1 MGHRTTLL
9 LLLLSATLLPLATGC
24 QSRPT
29 QVRTMPVDNRYKEMG
44 AIEAMDAFID
54 AQEID
59 KSDPQWRTKLPR
71 PPRVA
76 FDPDKQYYWILK
88 TSLGVV
94 KIELLPQ
101 SSPMHVSNTIYLS
114 RLEFYDGLKF
124 HRIIPKFMAQ
134 GGDPLGTGAGG
145 PGYRIPGEF
154 YGKEKHKD
162 PGVVSAANRGPRT
175 DGSQFFITF
184 DTADHLDGK
193 HTIYGQVVEGMGTVK
208 AMEMRGSEDGTPR
221 QEVLILRSL
230 IRVE

>member
-1 MGHRTTLL
+1 MGHRTRLL
-9 LLLLSATLLPLATGC
+9 LILLSAALLPLATSC
-24 QSRPT
+24 QTRPT
-29 QVRTMPVDNRYKEMG
+29 QARLMPVDTSYVGMEAVE
-44 AIEAMDAFID
+44 AIDAFID
-54 AQEID
+54 AQDID
-59 KSDPQWRTKLPR
+59 KSDPDWRLKLPR

-76 FDPDKQYYWILK
+76 FDPEMKYYWILK
-88 TSLGVV
+88 TSLGGV

-101 SSPMHVSNTIYLS
+101 SAPMHISSTIYLS
-114 RLEFYDGLKF
+114 RLEFYDGLRF

-162 PGVVSAANRGPRT
+162 PGVVSMANSGPRT

-184 DTADHLDGK
+184 DTQDSLDGK
-193 HTIYGQVVEGMGTVK
+193 HTIFGQVVEGMGTVK
-208 AMEMRGSEDGTPR
+208 AMEMRGSESGEPR
-221 QEVLILRSL
+221 QEVLILRTL